1 MSASKRGFFIPVND
15 VPNLE
20 ELLGNAPIEVPQRV
34 TESSGGAVEAVPA
47 QDPTVTK
54 QYQISQ
60 IDFVWGFLFFDFAEI
75 YSEGNKIYFNGE
87 VSKDSVN
94 ILKRTINAVG
104 KETLM
109 RYHELGIHKPNEMKI
124 ELHINSPGGCIAA
137 GWDLIDFMN
146 NFYMPIHTVGTGT
159 VAYMGVMLLLAGSKR
174 YITKNT
180 HVLIHQFRAGL
191 QGKRQDLLDY
201 MKHFD
206 DMQKQIITYFVVHT
220 NLSESKITE
229 LLQYETWMNAE
240 VALSNGIIDGV
251 Y

>member
-1 MSASKRGFFIPVND
+1 
-15 VPNLE
+15 
-20 ELLGNAPIEVPQRV
+20 
-34 TESSGGAVEAVPA
+34 
-47 QDPTVTK
+47 
-54 QYQISQ
+54 
-60 IDFVWGFLFFDFAEI
+60 
-75 YSEGNKIYFNGE
+75 
-87 VSKDSVN
+87 
-94 ILKRTINAVG
+94 
-104 KETLM
+104 
-109 RYHELGIHKPNEMKI
+109 
-124 ELHINSPGGCIAA
+124 
-137 GWDLIDFMN
+137 
-146 NFYMPIHTVGTGT
+146 MPIHTVGTGT
-159 VAYMGVMLLLAGSKR
+159 VASMGVMLLLAGSKR